1 MTTTKE
7 KLREFEKQNI
17 AILIDDLGDQRGVF
31 VSAAEVLTDEQLN
44 IVLANT
50 GGIPLVAIS
59 NTRAKGFM
67 LAPMSRNTNETTP
80 ALPSVYRQYTSV
92 EARVGVTTG
101 ISVADR
107 VKTIQ
112 ALGARTPHWRALVQ
126 PGHIFP
132 VFTHS
137 GGCLA
142 QAGIPEAALDL
153 VTSGAFADAA
163 LFVEILCPNG
173 EHMQSPQI
181 ECLAEQQHLP
191 IFTISELVQHRLAH
205 ESLIERTSTSSL
217 PTEHGGTM
225 LAIHYRSKLDNAEH
239 LALVKG
245 NADFEGTTS
254 VRVQVEDPITDLFG
268 GGKIN
273 SRRQIKEA
281 LARIANHGRGVFIY
295 LRKGT
300 IDLHPRSEASSV
312 MRNYGLGA
320 QILRDL
326 GVSQINLLSATRRS
340 LSGLDNFGICVVSHE
355 ELTSSETEKG
365 VQS

>member
-1 MTTTKE
+1 MTTTAE

-17 AILIDDLGDQRGVF
+17 AVLIDDLGDERGVF

-44 IVLANT
+44 IVLAST

-67 LAPMSRNTNETTP
+67 LAPMSRNTNKITT

-101 ISVADR
+101 ISVSDR

-132 VFTHS
+132 VVTHT

-153 VTSGAFADAA
+153 VTLGPFADAA
-163 LFVEILCPNG
+163 LFVEILCTSG
-173 EHMQSPQI
+173 EHMQRKQI
-181 ECLAEQQHLP
+181 ECMADQQHFP

-205 ESLIERTSTSSL
+205 ESLVERTSTSTL
-217 PTEHGGTM
+217 PTQHGGTM

-245 NADFEGTTS
+245 NGNFEGTTS
-254 VRVQVEDPITDLFG
+254 VRVQVEDSITDLFG
-268 GGKIN
+268 GGAVN
-273 SRRQIKEA
+273 SRQQIKEA

-300 IDLHPRSEASSV
+300 IDLHPRSKASSA

-326 GVSQINLLSATRRS
+326 GVSKINLLSASQRS

-355 ELTSSETEKG
+355 QLTFYQREKG